1 MQHTTLDDKTLY
13 ASAVKPL
20 EVQGVRCAVHGIE
33 RTFAERHEGA
43 VRLAGAT
50 PGGHQRE
57 VREQDLGAA
66 ITYDVNV
73 KRLVDYA
80 VLAAVEHE
88 GDATNTEFEHPQL
101 LEAAQVIF
109 LIDVEGV
116 DFGWGGGNGARVE
129 SRQRSQG
136 YLCSVGVHDHN
147 IVVAKVDGLV

>member
-1 MQHTTLDDKTLY
+1 MQRTTLDDKTLY

-20 EVQGVRCAVHGIE
+20 EVQGVCRAVHGIE

-66 ITYDVNV
+66 ITCDVDV

-88 GDATNTEFEHPQL
+88 GDATDAEFEHPQL

-109 LIDVEGV
+109 L
-116 DFGWGGGNGARVE
+116 
-129 SRQRSQG
+129 
-136 YLCSVGVHDHN
+136 
-147 IVVAKVDGLV
+147 